1 MDAAEDKQN
10 SNHLNPK
17 GQKKKK
23 KKMAQKWGF
32 LEFFFDKN
40 QIDSCVLFLL

>member
-10 SNHLNPK
+10 SNHLKPK
-17 GQKKKK
+17 GPKKKK
-23 KKMAQKWGF
+23 KKNGTKMRFFGV
-32 LEFFFDKN
+32 FFDKN